1 MKKRS
6 IALLVILV
14 CLSAGCAKQEKAEEM
29 TTAVPITEEA
39 TTQSE
44 ESITE
49 AESAAEADIVV
60 DMEEYSKAVT
70 NDDGIV
76 MLTVSENYPVVK
88 IGDSEEATEKIN
100 TYYQKKLA
108 ALEEIINQ
116 DAEFAEEDYNMR
128 TEEEQKNFH
137 SYELKGEYALERAD
151 SAVISVTL
159 NSYEYTGGAHGN
171 PAKTADNF
179 NSVTGEKLT
188 FADITT
194 MEGNAGTFVL
204 DYILKLLEDPQY
216 KDTLFEDY
224 QDSVGSILTPDTW
237 YFSQKGFVVI
247 ANPYLIAPYSS
258 GTMEFTIPYKD
269 FPYLK
274 EEYK

>member
-6 IALLVILV
+6 IVLLVVLI
-14 CLSAGCAKQEKAEEM
+14 CLSAGCAKQEKAEEN
-29 TTAVPITEEA
+29 TTAVPISEEA
-39 TTQSE
+39 ATQSE

-60 DMEEYSKAVT
+60 DMEEYSKIVT

-76 MLTVSENYPVVK
+76 MLTVSETYPIVE
-88 IGDSEEATEKIN
+88 IGNSEEATEKIN
-100 TYYQKKLA
+100 TYYLKKIE
-108 ALEEIINQ
+108 ALEDIIKQ
-116 DAEFAEEDYNMR
+116 DAEFAKEDYKMR
-128 TEEEQKNFH
+128 TKEEQKNFQ
-137 SYELKGEYALERAD
+137 SYELKGESALERAD

-159 NSYEYTGGAHGN
+159 NNYEYTGGAHGN

-194 MEGNAGTFVL
+194 EEASARTFVS
-204 DYILKLLEDPQY
+204 DYILKILEDPQY
-216 KDTLFEDY
+216 KDILFEDY
-224 QDSVGSILTPDTW
+224 QDSVGSILTSDTW

-258 GTMEFTIPYKD
+258 GTMEFTIPYKE
-269 FPYLK
+269 FPDLK